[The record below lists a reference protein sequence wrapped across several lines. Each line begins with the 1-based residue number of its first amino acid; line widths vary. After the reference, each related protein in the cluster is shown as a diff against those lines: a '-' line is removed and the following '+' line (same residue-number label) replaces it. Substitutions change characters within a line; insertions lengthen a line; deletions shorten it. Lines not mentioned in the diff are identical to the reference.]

1 VDTLVDRWN
10 GLTAWLATALE
21 TLVDNADLFRTGF
34 WTTLQLLVLSGILS
48 VLLGTLLA
56 AMRVS
61 PVPALRRAGGGY
73 VTLLRNTP
81 LTVLFFLVV
90 FGFPPLGIDISFF
103 ARAVVALS
111 VYTAAFVCEA
121 VRSGINTVHV
131 GQAEAARAIG
141 MRFSQ
146 TLRYVILPQ
155 AVRSVLPPL
164 ASVIIAL
171 AKNTTVAAG
180 FSVLEA
186 GAVRGYLSERG
197 YPVVAGLFWVTIGFL
212 LIVFPLSLAQR
223 RLESRWA
230 VAR

>member
-1 VDTLVDRWN
+1 VDTLTNNW
-10 GLTAWLATALE
+10 
-21 TLVDNADLFRTGF
+21 DLFQTGF
-34 WTTLQLLVLSGILS
+34 LTTLRLLLVSGLLS
-48 VLLGTLLA
+48 VTFGTLLA

-61 PVPALRRAGGGY
+61 PVPALRRAGAAY

-81 LTVLFFLVV
+81 LTLVFFLVV

-103 ARAVVALS
+103 ARAVVALTA
-111 VYTAAFVCEA
+111 YTAAFVCEA

-131 GQAEAARAIG
+131 GQAEAARALG
-141 MRFSQ
+141 MQFTQ
-146 TLRYVILPQ
+146 TLRHVVLPQ

-180 FSVLEA
+180 FSVAEA
-186 GAVRGYLSERG
+186 GAIRSYLSERG
-197 YPVVAGLFWVTIGFL
+197 EPIVAGLLWVAVGFL
-212 LIVFPLSLAQR
+212 IIVIPLSLAQR
-223 RLESRWA
+223 RLEARWA